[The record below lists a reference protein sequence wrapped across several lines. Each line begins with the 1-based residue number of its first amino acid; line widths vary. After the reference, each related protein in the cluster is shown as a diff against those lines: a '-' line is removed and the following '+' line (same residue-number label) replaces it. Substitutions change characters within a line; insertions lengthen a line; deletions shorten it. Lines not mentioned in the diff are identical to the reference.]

1 MKTFNDK
8 PIATYKSKI
17 RWCYFK
23 IILNILFSCYFSP
36 LIIYSPVLTFPL
48 WSIFFG
54 IIILQIYKILDFRRA
69 ISFLNMVNSSLKDQF
84 CKITNEAEQYSIKS
98 INSQN
103 ISLESLTTI
112 PGQYYF
118 EFTNGDYS
126 FKFDLNDGDHLIFF
140 GEYKSVPGEKRSFDY
155 LNTDKST
162 LNYRIERLK

>member
-23 IILNILFSCYFSP
+23 IILNILFLCYFSP

-54 IIILQIYKILDFRRA
+54 IIILQVYKILDFRRA

-118 EFTNGDYS
+118 EFTNGDYA
-126 FKFDLNDGDHLIFF
+126 FKLDLNDVDHFILF

>member
-23 IILNILFSCYFSP
+23 IILNILFLCYFSP

-54 IIILQIYKILDFRRA
+54 IIILQVYKILDFRRA

-118 EFTNGDYS
+118 EFTNGDWIGS
-126 FKFDLNDGDHLIFF
+126 KNRTQ
-140 GEYKSVPGEKRSFDY
+140 S
-155 LNTDKST
+155 
-162 LNYRIERLK
+162 